1 MDISVTLK
9 DFKMKF
15 SMHVLKVLLEGT
27 VSQIFYLGLSFY
39 FIKIT
44 GNFLLFFK
52 TVFSRLHKIKTGTY
66 ITNLRHC
73 SFE

>member
-39 FIKIT
+39 FIKKRVT
-44 GNFLLFFK
+44 FCYFSKLFF
-52 TVFSRLHKIKTGTY
+52 LDCIK
-66 ITNLRHC
+66 
-73 SFE
+73 